1 MAFCTNCGA
10 QMSDNAV
17 FCVKCGA
24 AAPQKNIPNS
34 DEALRFIVPVGR
46 SGWAIAA
53 GYLGLL
59 SLILPVGIFALVTG
73 ILAVRD
79 IKRHPGRLGLVRA
92 WLGIVL
98 GALTSLCLII
108 AILACI
114 CSSS

>member
-1 MAFCTNCGA
+1 
-10 QMSDNAV
+10 MSDKAV

-34 DEALRFIVPVGR
+34 DETLKFIIPIGR

-59 SLILPVGIFALVTG
+59 SLLPFFG
-73 ILAVRD
+73 ILAAIIGIVAVCD
-79 IKRHPGRLGLVRA
+79 IKRHPDRLGLGRA
-92 WLGIVL
+92 WFGIVM
-98 GALTSLCLII
+98 GALTSLFYLTIF
-108 AILACI
+108 ILAFI

>member
-1 MAFCTNCGA
+1 MP
-10 QMSDNAV
+10 DNAV

-34 DEALRFIVPVGR
+34 DEALKFIIPVGR

-59 SLILPVGIFALVTG
+59 SLLPLFGIFAVVTG
-73 ILAVRD
+73 VLAVRD
-79 IKRHPGRLGLVRA
+79 IKRHPERLGLGRA
-92 WLGIVL
+92 WFGIVM
-98 GALTSLCLII
+98 GALTSLFYLTIF
-108 AILACI
+108 ILAFI